1 MVRVADAIVDIL
13 QTEGVRFV
21 STLPGDDIL
30 PIFDALHKN
39 ARVPLILTR
48 HEQATVYIADGYAR
62 STGEVGVAMVTKG
75 PGRCNAFTAIVNAF
89 TDCVPLVVIFGHSSR
104 KQLAKG
110 MLQEVPYLD
119 TFQTMAKWTFSVPS
133 AERIPEVFRRAFTVA
148 RSGRPGPVIIEIP
161 QDISMAEAD
170 LPAYQK
176 SRRVRFGPDPDDVD
190 KLIELMQQ
198 AKRPLFYAGRGAL
211 WSGAT
216 QRLIKVAEAYAI
228 PVMATLPAK
237 GAMPEDH
244 PLCLGLGGYPRAVY
258 STGQSRKF
266 AEDADLVIALGCSFR
281 QHATSSW
288 LPKPAQ
294 TKLVQVDVDPAE
306 LHKNYAADLVI
317 LADIELFLRAL
328 FEQSRSVLS
337 SWRKG
342 MAGDIAAEIR
352 ELKTKWMDSWN
363 PRLTSDEIP
372 MNPYR
377 VCWDVTHQ
385 LDRRKT
391 ILLHDAGVTRAYVS
405 HHYEALNPLGFIG
418 FGGTSAMGWSTP
430 AALGAKL
437 GNPDKTVVNFT
448 GDGSFGMTG
457 MEIETAARNDIRTL
471 TIILNNE
478 SLGASRETLHDRIK
492 GHEIGIALRGDYAGV
507 ARALGAFGE
516 RVEKPADLQ
525 PALAR
530 ALAHEGPAVLEIGV
544 KPLEPRPWR
553 SESGVL

>member
-1 MVRVADAIVDIL
+1 
-13 QTEGVRFV
+13 
-21 STLPGDDIL
+21 
-30 PIFDALHKN
+30 
-39 ARVPLILTR
+39 
-48 HEQATVYIADGYAR
+48 
-62 STGEVGVAMVTKG
+62 
-75 PGRCNAFTAIVNAF
+75 
-89 TDCVPLVVIFGHSSR
+89 
-104 KQLAKG
+104 
-110 MLQEVPYLD
+110 
-119 TFQTMAKWTFSVPS
+119 MAS
-133 AERIPEVFRRAFTVA
+133 AE
-148 RSGRPGPVIIEIP
+148 
-161 QDISMAEAD
+161 
-170 LPAYQK
+170 LPPYQK
-176 SRRVRFGPDPDDVD
+176 TRRVRFGPDPDDIE

-198 AKRPLFYAGRGAL
+198 AKRPLIYAGRGTL

-216 QRLIKVAEAYAI
+216 QHLIKFAEAYAI

-266 AEDADLVIALGCSFR
+266 AEEADLVIALGCSFR

-294 TKLVQVDVDPAE
+294 AKLVQVDIDPAE

-317 LADIELFLRAL
+317 LSDIDLFLRAL
-328 FEQSRSVLS
+328 FAQARARLNN
-337 SWRKG
+337 WRKG
-342 MAGDIAAEIR
+342 MASEIAAEIK
-352 ELKTKWMDSWN
+352 ELKARWMDSWN

-377 VCWDVTHQ
+377 VCWDITHR
-385 LDRRKT
+385 LDRSKT

-471 TIILNNE
+471 TVILNNE
-478 SLGASRETLHDRIK
+478 SLGASRETLHDRFK
-492 GHEIGIALRGDYAGV
+492 GHEIGISLRGDYAGV

-516 RVEKPADLQ
+516 RIDKPADLQ

-530 ALAHEGPAVLEIGV
+530 ALAHEGPAVLEVGV

-553 SESGVL
+553 SESGV

>member
-13 QTEGVRFV
+13 QTEDVKFV

-30 PIFDALHKN
+30 PIFDALHQN
-39 ARVPLILTR
+39 GRIPLILTR

-75 PGRCNAFTAIVNAF
+75 PGRCNAFTAIVNGF

-133 AERIPEVFRRAFTVA
+133 AERIPEVFRRAFTLA

-161 QDISMAEAD
+161 QDISMAQAE
-170 LPAYQK
+170 LPPYQK
-176 SRRVRFGPDPDDVD
+176 TRRVRFGPDPDDVE

-198 AKRPLFYAGRGAL
+198 AKRPLIYAGRGAL

-216 QRLIKVAEAYAI
+216 QHLIKVAEAYAI

-237 GAMPEDH
+237 GARPEDH

-266 AEDADLVIALGCSFR
+266 AEEADLVIALGCSFR

-288 LPKPAQ
+288 LPIPAQ
-294 TKLVQVDVDPAE
+294 AKLVQVDIDAAE

-317 LADIELFLRAL
+317 LSDIDLFLRAL
-328 FEQSRSVLS
+328 IAQARARLS
-337 SWRKG
+337 DWRRG
-342 MAGDIAAEIR
+342 MASEIAEEIK
-352 ELKTKWMDSWN
+352 ELKAKWMDSWN

-377 VCWDVTHQ
+377 VCWDITHQ
-385 LDRRKT
+385 LDRSKT

-471 TIILNNE
+471 TVILNNE
-478 SLGASRETLHDRIK
+478 SLGASRETLHDRFK
-492 GHEIGIALRGDYAGV
+492 GHEIGISLRGDYAGV

-516 RVEKPADLQ
+516 RIDKPADLQ

-530 ALAHEGPAVLEIGV
+530 ALAHEGPAVLEVGV

-553 SESGVL
+553 SESGV

>member
-161 QDISMAEAD
+161 QDISMAEVD

-176 SRRVRFGPDPDDVD
+176 TRRVRFGPDPDDVD

-478 SLGASRETLHDRIK
+478 SLGASRETLHDRFK

-553 SESGVL
+553 SESGV

>member
-13 QTEGVRFV
+13 QTEGVKFV

-30 PIFDALHKN
+30 SIFDALHQN
-39 ARVPLILTR
+39 GGMPLILTR

-119 TFQTMAKWTFSVPS
+119 TFQTMAKWTFSVPA
-133 AERIPEVFRRAFTVA
+133 AERIPEVFRRAFTLA

-161 QDISMAEAD
+161 QDISMAQAD
-170 LPAYQK
+170 LPPYQK
-176 SRRVRFGPDPDDVD
+176 TRRVRFGPDPDDIEQ
-190 KLIELMQQ
+190 LIELMQQ
-198 AKRPLFYAGRGAL
+198 AKRPLIYAGRGAL

-216 QRLIKVAEAYAI
+216 QHLTDLVEAYAI

-237 GAMPEDH
+237 GAVPEDH

-266 AEDADLVIALGCSFR
+266 AEEADLVIALGCSFR

-288 LPKPAQ
+288 LPKPTQA
-294 TKLVQVDVDPAE
+294 KLVQVDIDPAE

-317 LADIELFLRAL
+317 LSDIDLFLRAL
-328 FEQSRSVLS
+328 LEQSRPALS
-337 SWRKG
+337 DWRKG
-342 MAGDIAAEIR
+342 MAGDIAAEIK
-352 ELKTKWMDSWN
+352 ELKTKWMQSWN
-363 PRLTSDEIP
+363 PRLTSNEVP

-385 LDRRKT
+385 LDPKKT

-478 SLGASRETLHDRIK
+478 SLGASRETLHDRFR

-516 RVEKPADLQ
+516 RVDKPADLQ
-525 PALAR
+525 AALAR
-530 ALAHEGPAVLEIGV
+530 ALAHKGPAVLEIGV

-553 SESGVL
+553 SESGV

>member
-13 QTEGVRFV
+13 QTEGVKFV
-21 STLPGDDIL
+21 ATLPGDDIL
-30 PIFDALHKN
+30 PIFDALHQN
-39 ARVPLILTR
+39 GRMPLILTR

-62 STGEVGVAMVTKG
+62 STGEVGLAMVTKG

-119 TFQTMAKWTFSVPS
+119 TFQTMAKWTFSVPA
-133 AERIPEVFRRAFTVA
+133 AERIPEVFRRAFTLA

-161 QDISMAEAD
+161 QDISMAQAD
-170 LPAYQK
+170 LPPYQK
-176 SRRVRFGPDPDDVD
+176 TRRVRFGPDPDDIE

-198 AKRPLFYAGRGAL
+198 AKRPLIYAGRGAL

-216 QRLIKVAEAYAI
+216 QHLTDLVEAYAI
-228 PVMATLPAK
+228 PLMATLPAK

-266 AEDADLVIALGCSFR
+266 AEEADLVIALGCSFR

-294 TKLVQVDVDPAE
+294 AKLVQVDIDPAE

-317 LADIELFLRAL
+317 LSDIDLFLRAL
-328 FEQSRSVLS
+328 LEQSRSVLS
-337 SWRKG
+337 GWRKG
-342 MAGDIAAEIR
+342 MAGEIAAEIK
-352 ELKTKWMDSWN
+352 ELKTKWMQSWN
-363 PRLTSDEIP
+363 PRLTSDEVP
-372 MNPYR
+372 LNPYR

-385 LDRRKT
+385 LDPKKT
-391 ILLHDAGVTRAYVS
+391 IVLHDAGVTRAYVS

-478 SLGASRETLHDRIK
+478 SLGASRETLHDRFR

-516 RVEKPADLQ
+516 RVDKPADLQ

-530 ALAHEGPAVLEIGV
+530 ALAHKGPAVLEIGV

-553 SESGVL
+553 SESGV

>member
-176 SRRVRFGPDPDDVD
+176 TRRVRFGPDPDDVD

-294 TKLVQVDVDPAE
+294 AKLVQVDVDPAE

-478 SLGASRETLHDRIK
+478 SLGASRETLHDRFK

-553 SESGVL
+553 SESGV

>member
-39 ARVPLILTR
+39 ARGPLILTR

-176 SRRVRFGPDPDDVD
+176 TRRVRFGPDPDDVD

-478 SLGASRETLHDRIK
+478 SLGASRETLHDRFK

-553 SESGVL
+553 SESGV

>member
-1 MVRVADAIVDIL
+1 MVRAADAIVDIL

-170 LPAYQK
+170 LPPYQK
-176 SRRVRFGPDPDDVD
+176 TRRVRFGPDPDDVD

-478 SLGASRETLHDRIK
+478 SLGASRETLHDRFK

-553 SESGVL
+553 SESGV

>member
-170 LPAYQK
+170 LPPYQK
-176 SRRVRFGPDPDDVD
+176 TRRVRFGPDPDDVD

-342 MAGDIAAEIR
+342 MTGDIAAEIR

-478 SLGASRETLHDRIK
+478 SLGASRETLHDRFK

-553 SESGVL
+553 SESGV

>member
-1 MVRVADAIVDIL
+1 MRGADALVDIL
-13 QTEGVRFV
+13 LTEGVKFV
-21 STLPGDDIL
+21 ATLPGDDIL
-30 PIFDALHKN
+30 PIFDALHEN
-39 ARVPLILTR
+39 GQVPLILTR

-133 AERIPEVFRRAFTVA
+133 PERIPEVFRRAFTLA
-148 RSGRPGPVIIEIP
+148 RSGRPGPVIIEMP
-161 QDISMAEAD
+161 QDISMAQAEM
-170 LPAYQK
+170 PPYQPT
-176 SRRVRFGPDPDDVD
+176 RRVRFGPDPDDID
-190 KLIELMQQ
+190 KLIALLQG
-198 AKRPLFYAGRGAL
+198 AKRPLIYVGRGAL
-211 WSGAT
+211 WSKAT
-216 QRLIKVAEAYAI
+216 EQLVKVAETFAL

-266 AEDADLVIALGCSFR
+266 AEEADLVLALGCSFR

-288 LPKPAQ
+288 LPKPANV
-294 TKLVQVDVDPAE
+294 KLVQVDIDPAE

-317 LADIELFLRAL
+317 LSDIELFLRAL
-328 FEQSRSVLS
+328 LHQAPQQLA

-342 MAGDIAAEIR
+342 MATDITAEIK
-352 ELKTKWMDSWN
+352 ELKQKWLDSWN
-363 PRLTSDEIP
+363 PRLTSDEVP

-377 VCWDVTHQ
+377 ACWDITHQ
-385 LDRRKT
+385 LDRHKT

-430 AALGAKL
+430 AAMGAKL

-471 TIILNNE
+471 TVILNNE
-478 SLGASRETLHDRIK
+478 SLGASRETLHERFK
-492 GHEIGIALRGDYAGV
+492 GHEIGISLRGDYAGV
-507 ARALGAFGE
+507 ARALGAYGE
-516 RVEKPADLQ
+516 RVEKPADLKQ
-525 PALAR
+525 ALDR
-530 ALAHEGPAVLEIGV
+530 
-544 KPLEPRPWR
+544 R
-553 SESGVL
+553 

>member
-170 LPAYQK
+170 LPPYQK
-176 SRRVRFGPDPDDVD
+176 TRRVRFGPDPDDVD

-363 PRLTSDEIP
+363 PRLTSDETP

-478 SLGASRETLHDRIK
+478 SLGASRETLHDRFK

-553 SESGVL
+553 SESGV

>member
-1 MVRVADAIVDIL
+1 MARVADAIVDIL
-13 QTEGVRFV
+13 QIEGVKFV

-30 PIFDALHKN
+30 PIFDALHQN
-39 ARVPLILTR
+39 RQVPLILTR

-133 AERIPEVFRRAFTVA
+133 AERIAEVFRRAFTLA

-161 QDISMAEAD
+161 QDISMAQAE
-170 LPAYQK
+170 LPPYQK
-176 SRRVRFGPDPDDVD
+176 TRRVRFGPDPDDVE

-198 AKRPLFYAGRGAL
+198 AKRPLIYAGRGAL

-216 QRLIKVAEAYAI
+216 QHLIKVAEAYAI

-294 TKLVQVDVDPAE
+294 AKLVQVDIDPAE
-306 LHKNYAADLVI
+306 LHKNYPADLVI
-317 LADIELFLRAL
+317 LSDIQLFLRAL
-328 FEQSRSVLS
+328 LEQARAPLNN
-337 SWRKG
+337 WRRG
-342 MAGDIAAEIR
+342 TADDVAAEIKD
-352 ELKTKWMDSWN
+352 LKEKWMDSWN

-377 VCWDVTHQ
+377 ACWDITHQ
-385 LDRRKT
+385 LDRSKT

-471 TIILNNE
+471 TVILNNQ
-478 SLGASRETLHDRIK
+478 SLGASRETLHDRFK
-492 GHEIGIALRGDYAGV
+492 GHEIGISLRGDYVGV
-507 ARALGAFGE
+507 GRALGAFSE
-516 RVEKPADLQ
+516 RVEKPAELE
-525 PALAR
+525 PALKR
-530 ALAHEGPAVLEIGV
+530 ALAHQGPAVLEVAV

-553 SESGVL
+553 SESGV

>member
-161 QDISMAEAD
+161 QDISMTEAD
-170 LPAYQK
+170 LPPYK
-176 SRRVRFGPDPDDVD
+176 KTRRVRFGPDPDDVD

-228 PVMATLPAK
+228 PVMATLPSK

-478 SLGASRETLHDRIK
+478 SLGASRETLHDRFK

-553 SESGVL
+553 SESGV